1 MVPRVRLH
9 LDSHRT
15 RGIFTLEERSEP
27 DEKILRENG
36 LMRRKLLATQLFDQ
50 GRRRKE
56 MNSNRPAAYQ
66 LIRTSVDR
74 TLSSEENI
82 NDV

>member
-1 MVPRVRLH
+1 MDVDIV
-9 LDSHRT
+9 SRT
-15 RGIFTLEERSEP
+15 DKSLTERSEP

-50 GRRRKE
+50 GHRRKE